1 MPKVIVFI
9 IMLLLLSFIC
19 VIVFIIVLKFRSHPT
34 EGIKGIKGAQWFF
47 PSIFWISFHLLQELN
62 MVKPVSAS
70 NTTSCCNFSSKKDM
84 P

>member
-9 IMLLLLSFIC
+9 IMLLSFML

-34 EGIKGIKGAQWFF
+34 EGIEGAQLFF
-47 PSIFWISFHLLQELN
+47 PSIFWINFHLLQGLN

-70 NTTSCCNFSSKKDM
+70 NTTSCCNFSSKKNM
-84 P
+84 Q